1 MSKASSRPTNGSFLS
16 TRRRA
21 STFAFGHLER
31 LARVRFLTLPPSR
44 QPSRSRM
51 AGGELRL
58 GTVSMYMGMMVIQN
72 PDEIKITK
80 H

>member
-1 MSKASSRPTNGSFLS
+1 MSKASSRPTRGSFLS

-21 STFAFGHLER
+21 STLAFGHLER
-31 LARVRFLTLPPSR
+31 LAKVRFLTLPPSR
-44 QPSRSRM
+44 QPSRRRM

-58 GTVSMYMGMMVIQN
+58 GTISIYMGMI
-72 PDEIKITK
+72 II